1 MHLSTVIKSEPN
13 LKASRALATALKN
26 LFIQPAKCCGSLI
39 TATNDSQ
46 DTLGNFW
53 NVNIGCHSG
62 GKLLECNYCWAKNL
76 VTAIDSIAIC
86 KQ

>member
-13 LKASRALATALKN
+13 LKASRALAIALKN

-39 TATNDSQ
+39 TATNDSL

-53 NVNIGCHSG
+53 NVNIGCHNG
-62 GKLLECNYCWAKNL
+62 GKLLECNYCWAKHGL
-76 VTAIDSIAIC
+76 
-86 KQ
+86 